1 MVENTYEAAHCLYGG
16 NMNDI
21 GKYIYMGDFSK
32 KEIELYVIQDEMETL
47 DIDYQWQFDI
57 YDKFIKNI

>member
-1 MVENTYEAAHCLYGG
+1 MSDENNTPEGG
-16 NMNDI
+16 NINHGNI
-21 GKYIYMGDFSK
+21 APIA
-32 KEIELYVIQDEMETL
+32 IQDEMETL